1 MTLLLEG
8 LSYKEISEITG
19 LTVNHVG
26 VKISRIKQVL
36 EELLT
41 EAHHDT
47 V

>member
-26 VKISRIKQVL
+26 VKISRIKQGL
-36 EELLT
+36 EEMLT
-41 EAHHDT
+41 EAHHGA

>member
-8 LSYKEISEITG
+8 LSYKEIAEITG

-26 VKISRIKQVL
+26 VKISRIKDTL
-36 EELLT
+36 EEMLT
-41 EAHHDT
+41 ETDHGR